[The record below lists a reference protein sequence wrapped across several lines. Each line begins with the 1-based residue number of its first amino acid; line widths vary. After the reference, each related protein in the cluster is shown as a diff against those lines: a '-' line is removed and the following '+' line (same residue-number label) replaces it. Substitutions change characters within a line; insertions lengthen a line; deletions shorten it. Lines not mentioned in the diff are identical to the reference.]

1 MTKYRVTDISVSGLS
16 LFLDEEIEAV
26 DDIDAKYEIM
36 NEIMD
41 NIGNYIDIEL
51 EEIEDEEEFED
62 ETI

>member
-1 MTKYRVTDISVSGLS
+1 MKKYRVTDITGWFGL
-16 LFLDEEIEAV
+16 FIDEEIEAN
-26 DDIDAKYEIM
+26 DSIDAKDEIM

-41 NIGNYIDIEL
+41 NIGNYIDIKL

>member
-1 MTKYRVTDISVSGLS
+1 MTKYRVTDISASGLS

-26 DDIDAKYEIM
+26 DDSDAKDEIM

-41 NIGNYIDIEL
+41 NIGNYIDIEV

-62 ETI
+62 EDI

>member
-1 MTKYRVTDISVSGLS
+1 MTKYRVTDIDVSRLS
-16 LFLDEEIEAV
+16 LFLDEEIEAA
-26 DDIDAKYEIM
+26 DDIDAQYEIM

-41 NIGNYIDIEL
+41 NIANYVDIEL